1 MIFLAHNTYGT
12 WLAEEQPC
20 NCKSIQLTWSH
31 NNMSLIHDIMD
42 LEPEQLEELYY
53 RLLDFLE
60 AERDDE
66 CIIEIDDNKFYFE
79 YSDWWTVEIVE
90 AFDYEPR
97 FDI

>member
-1 MIFLAHNTYGT
+1 MKYLAHDEYNT
-12 WLAEEQPC
+12 WLADDKPK
-20 NCKSIQLTWSH
+20 NKSCIQLTWNH

-42 LEPEQLEELYY
+42 LEPEQLEELYF

-60 AERDDE
+60 AERDSD

-90 AFDYEPR
+90 EFRYE
-97 FDI
+97 

>member
-1 MIFLAHNTYGT
+1 MKYLAHDEYST
-12 WLAEEQPC
+12 WLADDKPK
-20 NCKSIQLTWSH
+20 NKSCIQLTWSH

-42 LEPEQLEELYY
+42 LEPEQLEELYF

-60 AERDDE
+60 SERDSD

-90 AFDYEPR
+90 EFRYE
-97 FDI
+97 

>member
-1 MIFLAHNTYGT
+1 
-12 WLAEEQPC
+12 
-20 NCKSIQLTWSH
+20 
-31 NNMSLIHDIMD
+31 MSLIHDIMD

-90 AFDYEPR
+90 AFDYEPI